1 MKIYRLIGIITTLQQ
16 QKTVTAPYLAEKFE
30 VSRRT
35 ISRDIEDICKAGI
48 PLVTTQGAG
57 GGISIME
64 GFSLDTT
71 VFTKQELAAIFTGLK
86 SLDSVSRSASG
97 ETLARKIGGSQAVSL
112 DDHMAIDLASHY
124 KDDLA
129 SKLEQMKAA
138 IQASRCISFR
148 YYYEKGEADKLI
160 EPCLLVFKWSDW
172 YVFGFCRQRQDFRLY
187 KLRRLWNLEVTQEP
201 FSPREIPEEK
211 KRFGSHMTDDYMVAA
226 LYDPSLKY
234 RLVEEYGPAC
244 FTPQEDGRLYAE
256 WGFTTRGTGRGMVPA
271 LRQKSESPGA
281 AGDGGADESRT
292 GRRPGFILRTIS
304 DQRYFAAISLQLSA
318 KSDRATVCTVSIG
331 SPASLPRSFLGIS
344 RIPLQCAQ
352 RIIRAHCLLLLR
364 RPDSRNAPTSSAL
377 WSKSVP
383 PVWPGIPTPCL

>member
-35 ISRDIEDICKAGI
+35 INRDIEDICKAGI

-160 EPCLLVFKWSDW
+160 EPCLLVFKWSDCDT
-172 YVFGFCRQRQDFRLY
+172 GALLPQGNPGGEKALRL
-187 KLRRLWNLEVTQEP
+187 P
-201 FSPREIPEEK
+201 
-211 KRFGSHMTDDYMVAA
+211 H
-226 LYDPSLKY
+226 
-234 RLVEEYGPAC
+234 
-244 FTPQEDGRLYAE
+244 DGRLHGRRPLRPLPEIPPGGGIRPRLLHPA
-256 WGFTTRGTGRGMVPA
+256 GRRQALCGMGLHHPGTGRGMVPA

-292 GRRPGFILRTIS
+292 GRRPGFILNTN
-304 DQRYFAAISLQLSA
+304 F
-318 KSDRATVCTVSIG
+318 
-331 SPASLPRSFLGIS
+331 
-344 RIPLQCAQ
+344 
-352 RIIRAHCLLLLR
+352 
-364 RPDSRNAPTSSAL
+364 SRNMTYSCHVSNVMISASSK
-377 WSKSVP
+377 W
-383 PVWPGIPTPCL
+383 I